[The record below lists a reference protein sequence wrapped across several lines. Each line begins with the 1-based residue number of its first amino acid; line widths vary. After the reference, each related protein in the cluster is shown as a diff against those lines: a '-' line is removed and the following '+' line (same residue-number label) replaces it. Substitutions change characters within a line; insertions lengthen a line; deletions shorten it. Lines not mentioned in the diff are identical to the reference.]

1 MLRNS
6 IGRVVKALG
15 FGSEQKALPLSDPA
29 IFELFGVVPA
39 ASGVTV
45 SATTALRVPA
55 VLHAVRL
62 ISETIGFLPC
72 KLYREEGDSKEA
84 AKDHGSYRL
93 VHRFANEW
101 TSAGQIRVDLTM
113 DALMHGAGYAEVVR
127 FSDGRPFELHR
138 LAPGTVQRRF
148 RENSGEPVYVIQR
161 ERGRQELKSFRD
173 VLYVPAFGAAS
184 PITLGKDAIG
194 VAMVLERH
202 ASQFFAGGARPSGII
217 TDENP
222 ITADKDGA
230 TTLANIRKSW
240 RVWQSSSNGDPLIL
254 DKGRKYEALTMP
266 STDAQFIENRLE
278 QINEIA
284 RIFGVPPHMLYQ
296 LERAT
301 WSNAEQMAASFLQ
314 LCLRPWLD
322 RWQDAYATV
331 LLTEDEQ
338 DDLYFEFV
346 IDDLQRADAAGRAE
360 IFGKLVAMRAMTPN
374 EVRAAMNLPAL
385 DGGDE
390 LANPYTTTTTTGPAK
405 APFAANSN
413 ADPAKDAA

>member
-1 MLRNS
+1 MRNG

-15 FGSEQKALPLSDPA
+15 FGSEQKSISLSDPLA
-29 IFELFGVVPA
+29 LELFGVVPSA
-39 ASGVTV
+39 AGVTV

-55 VLHAVRL
+55 VLQAVRL

-72 KLYREEGDSKEA
+72 KLYRDEGDSKEA

-101 TSAGQIRVDLTM
+101 TRAGQLRVDLTA
-113 DALMHGAGYAEVVR
+113 DAILHGAGYAEVVR
-127 FSDGRPFELHR
+127 FDDGRPFELHR

-148 RENSGEPVYVIQR
+148 KENSGEPVYLIQR
-161 ERGRQELKSFRD
+161 ERGRQEQKSFRD
-173 VLYVPAFGAAS
+173 VLYVPAFGATS

-202 ASQFFAGGARPSGII
+202 ASQFFGGGARPSGVIWS
-217 TDENP
+217 ENSIP
-222 ITADKDGA
+222 DTSKGANTVTNILADYLKTFG
-230 TTLANIRKSW
+230 NKGPSR
-240 RVWQSSSNGDPLIL
+240 PLIL
-254 DKGRKYEALTMP
+254 PGGHRYQAVTMP

-346 IDDLQRADAAGRAE
+346 IDDLLRADAAGRTDN
-360 IFGKLVAMRAMTPN
+360 ITKLIAARVMTPN
-374 EVRAAMNLPAL
+374 EARAAMNMPSA
-385 DGGDE
+385 GDE
-390 LANPYTTTTTTGPAK
+390 GDQFANPYTTTTTTGPATI
-405 APFAANSN
+405 
-413 ADPAKDAA
+413 PAKEAA

>member
-1 MLRNS
+1 MRNKF
-6 IGRVVKALG
+6 GRVVKALG
-15 FGSEQKALPLSDPA
+15 FGSEQKSISLSDPLA
-29 IFELFGVVPA
+29 LELFGVVPS

-45 SATTALRVPA
+45 SASTALRVPA
-55 VLHAVRL
+55 VLQAVRL
-62 ISETIGFLPC
+62 ISETIGSLPC
-72 KLYREEGDSKEA
+72 KLYRDEGDSKEA

-101 TSAGQIRVDLTM
+101 TSAGQLRVDLTA
-113 DALMHGAGYAEVVR
+113 DAILHGAGYAEVVR
-127 FSDGRPFELHR
+127 FDDGRPFELQR
-138 LAPGTVQRRF
+138 LAPGKVQRRF
-148 RENSGEPVYVIQR
+148 KDTGEPVYLIQR
-161 ERGRQELKSFRD
+161 ERGRQEQKSFRD
-173 VLYVPAFGAAS
+173 VLYVPAFGATS
-184 PITLGKDAIG
+184 PISLGKDAIG

-202 ASQFFAGGARPSGII
+202 ASQFFAGGARPSGVVSN
-217 TDENP
+217 EKP
-222 ITADKDGA
+222 QGGAAGA
-230 TTLANIRKSW
+230 TTLGNIKKAW
-240 RVWQSSSNGDPLIL
+240 RVWQSNTSGDPLIL
-254 DKGRKYEALTMP
+254 DAGWKYDARTMP

-284 RIFGVPPHMLYQ
+284 RIFGVPPSMLYQ

-385 DGGDE
+385 PGGDQ